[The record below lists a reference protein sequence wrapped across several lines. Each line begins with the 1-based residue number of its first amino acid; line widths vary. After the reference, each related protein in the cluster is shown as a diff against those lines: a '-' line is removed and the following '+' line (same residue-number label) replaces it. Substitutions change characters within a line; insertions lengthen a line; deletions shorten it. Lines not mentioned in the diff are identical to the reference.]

1 MIMDKNISEETVD
14 TADVPE
20 VKRPIVIKE
29 KDITSSSQILEKP
42 TQEPPVILN
51 SKLKQEEE
59 AYGAFYY
66 EPQKASYG
74 AAGLWFAI
82 FYCVLALPV
91 FYVYEYFITIIRSLS
106 QGLSKLDLSQEI
118 FIGSGV
124 FGVIAIILAIVG
136 FFTFKRRNQ
145 SIIPPILAVLLVA
158 ANTVACYLIFVS

>member
-1 MIMDKNISEETVD
+1 MDKNISEEPVD
-14 TADVPE
+14 TADVPK
-20 VKRPIVIKE
+20 VKRPIVVKE

-91 FYVYEYFITIIRSLS
+91 FYIYEYFITGIRSLS

-124 FGVIAIILAIVG
+124 FGIIAFILAIVG
-136 FFTFKRRNQ
+136 FCTFKRRNQ
-145 SIIPPILAVLLVA
+145 SIIPPILAILFVV
-158 ANTVACYLIFVS
+158 ANTVACYLIFLS